1 MKVSLFATCLTDTF
15 LPRVG
20 VAMVRLLRHLGC
32 DVDFPRG
39 QTCCGQPQFNS
50 GFHAEARDLA
60 AGLIEALAAS
70 DVVVSPSASCVAMIC
85 EYYEQLFSEDPEML
99 AKARVLTGKTHEVS
113 DFLTRVLQADF
124 SPFQMRAAGKV
135 TYHYACH
142 GRGLDLEAKTTVDLI
157 KKIDGIEY
165 VPLAKW
171 DQCCGFGGT
180 FAVKMAQISTALVVD
195 KAACIVA
202 TGADTVV
209 VNEGGCWINIAGYCR
224 RQGIAVRFVHIVE
237 FLAEALGLME
247 STAKERT

>member
-32 DVDFPRG
+32 EVDFPRG

-50 GFHAEARDLA
+50 GFHGEALDLA

-85 EYYEQLFSEDPEML
+85 EYYEQLFSEEAEML
-99 AKARVLTGKTHEVS
+99 AKARALAGKTHEVS
-113 DFLTRVLQADF
+113 DFLTGILQADF
-124 SPFQMRAAGKV
+124 STLPLRAAGKV
-135 TYHYACH
+135 TYHFACH
-142 GRGLDLEAKTTVDLI
+142 GRGLGLEAETTVDLI
-157 KKIDGIEY
+157 QKIDGIEY
-165 VPLAKW
+165 VPLANQE
-171 DQCCGFGGT
+171 QCCGFGGT
-180 FAVKMAQISTALVVD
+180 FAVKMAPISAGLVAD
-195 KAACIVA
+195 KVACIVA

-209 VNEGGCWINIAGYCR
+209 VNDGGCWINIAGYCH

-237 FLAEALGLME
+237 LLAEALGPME
-247 STAKERT
+247 PAAEGRA